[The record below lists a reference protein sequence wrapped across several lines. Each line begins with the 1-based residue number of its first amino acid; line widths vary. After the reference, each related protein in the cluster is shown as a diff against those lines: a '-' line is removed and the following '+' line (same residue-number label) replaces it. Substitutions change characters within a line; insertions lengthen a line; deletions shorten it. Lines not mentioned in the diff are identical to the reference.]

1 MRIYALPPLALRESP
16 GDKTL
21 NQQDCALTLR
31 FWMRLSASIIVA
43 NKIKTIHLCH
53 NFSLMKALTNYNY
66 S

>member
-31 FWMRLSASIIVA
+31 FSVWWKHLQTT
-43 NKIKTIHLCH
+43 TIPKQESTT
-53 NFSLMKALTNYNY
+53 FS
-66 S
+66 

>member
-53 NFSLMKALTNYNY
+53 SV
-66 S
+66 